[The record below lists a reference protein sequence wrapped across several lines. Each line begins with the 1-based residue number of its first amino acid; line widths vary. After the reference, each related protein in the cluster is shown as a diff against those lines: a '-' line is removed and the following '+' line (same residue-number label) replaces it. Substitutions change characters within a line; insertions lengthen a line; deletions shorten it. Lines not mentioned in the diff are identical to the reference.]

1 MCKELI
7 ANLITDMIMGGA
19 TKDELDSAFRYSV
32 AVMDAEKKYNID
44 KLREKYP
51 NTNIVINK
59 F

>member
-19 TKDELDSAFRYSV
+19 TKDELDSVLRYSV
-32 AVMDAEKKYNID
+32 GVMDAEKKYNID

-51 NTNIVINK
+51 NTNIEVP